1 MSLKVFIYAYR
12 KPGLSLEEFKKHY
25 KDHVDL
31 VKRLSGE
38 DFPIS
43 HKRSY
48 GASDRSFRTP
58 ATVIVGQQ
66 SDIEFDAYAEPN
78 LGDQAAFQAFS
89 AKVYVPDAA
98 FQIAADEE
106 KFLDKS
112 RLGSSCSERS

>member
-48 GASDRSFRTP
+48 VARNTRNRRRGCQRPQFPDSSHSDCRT
-58 ATVIVGQQ
+58 A
-66 SDIEFDAYAEPN
+66 
-78 LGDQAAFQAFS
+78 AAFQAFS

>member
-1 MSLKVFIYAYR
+1 MSLKVFIYAYPTSR
-12 KPGLSLEEFKKHY
+12 ATLEIAAE
-25 KDHVDL
+25 
-31 VKRLSGE
+31 
-38 DFPIS
+38 
-43 HKRSY
+43 